1 MVALT
6 IFGLFIGLMVLGVPV
21 ILSLSI
27 GTLAAIGQI
36 GLADSFRTLYVFPL
50 NILEGID
57 SPALLAIPFFIL
69 AGHLMTA
76 IGLTDR
82 IFSLANSMVGHMKA
96 GLAQVNVVCSLFF
109 GGVTGSAIADVAGI
123 GNLVIKQM
131 ENRGYPTSFAAALTV
146 ASSVIGPTMWPSV
159 PLLIYAFGAQV
170 SVERM
175 FLAGIGPGAVLVL
188 ALMVYN
194 RVVAKRYNVPLT
206 PRQPIRKIAGEFS
219 RSGWALLAPLIII
232 GSVISGIASPVEA
245 GVIACAYTLL
255 LGIAYRTLSFIGI
268 RHAVSETVML
278 FGSVL
283 LVIGVSAAMS
293 WVLTY
298 DQVPQRLAQSVI
310 GLTDNKYVFLFIVIV
325 FFLIIGTVLENIPAM
340 VILIPIMM
348 PLVDHFEIDRVHFG
362 LIMVYGLLIGIVS
375 PPVGVSLF
383 IVTKI
388 SRITFDEVCT
398 AILPF
403 LIPLIAVLVVI
414 AYAPGLVLFVPDLLL
429 GDM

>member
-27 GTLAAIGQI
+27 GTLAAIAQI

>member
-27 GTLAAIGQI
+27 GTLAAIAQI

-57 SPALLAIPFFIL
+57 SPALLAIPFLIL

>member
-6 IFGLFIGLMVLGVPV
+6 VFGVFMILMILGVPI
-21 ILSLSI
+21 ILSLAM
-27 GTLAAIGQI
+27 GTLAAIVHI
-36 GLADSFRTLYVFPL
+36 GLAGSLRTLYVFPL
-50 NILEGID
+50 NILEGIE

-82 IFSLANSMVGHMKA
+82 IFALANSMVGHMKA
-96 GLAQVNVVCSLFF
+96 GLAQVNVMCSLFF

-175 FLAGIGPGAVLVL
+175 FLAGIGPGAVLVVS
-188 ALMVYN
+188 LMIYN
-194 RVVAKRYNVPLT
+194 RVVSDKYKVPMT
-206 PRQPIRKIAGEFS
+206 PRPPMRAIAGEFG
-219 RSGWALLAPLIII
+219 RSGWALLAPMIII
-232 GSVISGIASPVEA
+232 GSVISGLASPVEA
-245 GVIACAYTLL
+245 GVVACAYTLV
-255 LGIAYRTLSFIGI
+255 LGLAYRTLTFSGVH
-268 RHAVSETVML
+268 HAISETVML

-283 LVIGVSAAMS
+283 LIIGVSHAMS

-298 DQVPQRLAQSVI
+298 DQVPQHLAQAVLSV
-310 GLTDNKYVFLFIVIV
+310 TENKYVFLFLVII
-325 FFLIIGTVLENIPAM
+325 FFLLIGTVLENIPAM
-340 VILIPIMM
+340 IILIPIMM

-362 LIMVYGLLIGIVS
+362 LIMVYGLLIGIVT
-375 PPVGVSLF
+375 PPVGVALF
-383 IVTKI
+383 IVTKV
-388 SRITFDEVCT
+388 SRITFEQVCM
-398 AILPF
+398 AVLPF
-403 LIPLIAVLVVI
+403 MIPLIGVLFLI
-414 AYAPGLVLFVPDLLL
+414 SYAPGLVLFVPNLLL
-429 GDM
+429 GKM

>member
-1 MVALT
+1 
-6 IFGLFIGLMVLGVPV
+6 
-21 ILSLSI
+21 
-27 GTLAAIGQI
+27 
-36 GLADSFRTLYVFPL
+36 
-50 NILEGID
+50 
-57 SPALLAIPFFIL
+57 
-69 AGHLMTA
+69 
-76 IGLTDR
+76 
-82 IFSLANSMVGHMKA
+82 
-96 GLAQVNVVCSLFF
+96 
-109 GGVTGSAIADVAGI
+109 
-123 GNLVIKQM
+123 
-131 ENRGYPTSFAAALTV
+131 
-146 ASSVIGPTMWPSV
+146 
-159 PLLIYAFGAQV
+159 
-170 SVERM
+170 
-175 FLAGIGPGAVLVL
+175 
-188 ALMVYN
+188 MVYN

-219 RSGWALLAPLIII
+219 HSGWALLAPLIII

>member
-6 IFGLFIGLMVLGVPV
+6 IFGVFLILMLIGVPV
-21 ILSLSI
+21 IIALAV
-27 GTLAAIGQI
+27 GTLAAMAQI
-36 GLADSFRTLYVFPL
+36 GLADSLRTLYVFPL

-82 IFSLANSMVGHMKA
+82 IFVLANSLVGHLRA

-123 GNLVIKQM
+123 GNLVIGQM
-131 ENRGYPTSFAAALTV
+131 ESRGYPRPFAAALTV

-175 FLAGIGPGAVLVL
+175 FLAGIGPGIVLVL
-188 ALMVYN
+188 ALLAYN
-194 RVVAKRYNVPLT
+194 RIVARRYNVPLT
-206 PRQPIRKIAGEFS
+206 PRPPLGRIAGEFG
-219 RSGWALLAPLIII
+219 RSGWALLAPIIII
-232 GSVISGIASPVEA
+232 GAITTGFASPVEA

-255 LGIAYRTLSFIGI
+255 LGIVYRSLSLARV
-268 RHAVSETVML
+268 RHAMTETVLL

-283 LVIGVSAAMS
+283 MVIGVSAAMS

-298 DQVPQRLAQSVI
+298 DQVPQKLAAGVLS
-310 GLTDNKYVFLFIVIV
+310 LTDNKYLFLLIVV
-325 FFLIIGTVLENIPAM
+325 AFFLLIGTVLENIPAM

-348 PLVDHFEIDRVHFG
+348 PLVDHFGIDRVHFG

-375 PPVGVSLF
+375 PPVGVALF

-388 SRITFDEVCT
+388 ADITFEEVCQ

-403 LIPLIAVLVVI
+403 FVPLIVVLFI
-414 AYAPGLVLFVPDLLL
+414 ITYAPAVVLFIPNLLL
-429 GDM
+429 GGA

>member
-1 MVALT
+1 MVAVT
-6 IFGLFIGLMVLGVPV
+6 IFGLFLLLMILGVPV
-21 ILSLSI
+21 VLSLAI
-27 GTLAAIGQI
+27 GTLAAIAQI
-36 GLADSFRTLYVFPL
+36 GLADSLRTLYVFPL

-82 IFSLANSMVGHMKA
+82 IFLLANSLVGHMRA
-96 GLAQVNVVCSLFF
+96 GLAQVNVMCSLFF
-109 GGVTGSAIADVAGI
+109 GGITGSAIADVAGI

-131 ENRGYPTSFAAALTV
+131 ENRGYPTPFAAALTV

-175 FLAGIGPGAVLVL
+175 FLAGIGPGVVLVS
-188 ALMVYN
+188 ALMIYN
-194 RVVAKRYNVPLT
+194 HVVAHHYKVPLT
-206 PRQPIRKIAGEFS
+206 PRPPLRQIAGEFG

-232 GSVISGIASPVEA
+232 GSVITGVASPVEA
-245 GVIACAYTLL
+245 GVIACAYTLV
-255 LGIAYRTLSFIGI
+255 LGIAYRTLSFARI

-298 DQVPQRLAQSVI
+298 DQVPQQLAQSVI
-310 GLTDNKYVFLFIVIV
+310 GLTDNKYIFLLIVV
-325 FFLIIGTVLENIPAM
+325 LFFLVIGTVLENIPAM

-388 SRITFDEVCT
+388 ADITFEQVCT
-398 AILPF
+398 AIMPF
-403 LIPLIAVLVVI
+403 LLPLIAVLFII
-414 AYAPGLVLFVPDLLL
+414 AYAPAVVLFLPDLLL

>member
-27 GTLAAIGQI
+27 GTLAAIAQI

-414 AYAPGLVLFVPDLLL
+414 DYAPGLVLFVPDLLL

>member
-21 ILSLSI
+21 ILSLAI
-27 GTLAAIGQI
+27 GTLAAIAQI

-82 IFSLANSMVGHMKA
+82 IFALANSMVGHMKA

-175 FLAGIGPGAVLVL
+175 FLAGIGPGTVLVL

-232 GSVISGIASPVEA
+232 GSVISGVASPVEA
-245 GVIACAYTLL
+245 GVIACAYTLI
-255 LGIAYRTLSFIGI
+255 LGIAYRTLSFVGI

-388 SRITFDEVCT
+388 SRITFDQVCT

-403 LIPLIAVLVVI
+403 LIPLIAVLVII

>member
-27 GTLAAIGQI
+27 GTLAAIAQI

-219 RSGWALLAPLIII
+219 HSGWALLAPLIII